1 MTGLYDVIRPE
12 FNALVLQNVGLTKL
26 SSGHMWTE
34 GPVWVPA
41 HQCLYFSDI
50 PNERILRWTP
60 DGSVTPLRNS
70 SNFTN
75 GNTLD
80 AQGRLVSCQHGT
92 RSVVRTEH
100 DGSILTLAHSFDGKR
115 LNSPN
120 DVVVKSDGSI
130 WFTDPTYGIMG
141 NYEGNRAVPE
151 QPLKNVFRLDPDSG
165 ELDSVVSDFCQP
177 NGLAFSPDESVLYVA
192 ESGRSHQ
199 EDIPAVV
206 RAFDVQGGKTL
217 ANSRIFATISAG
229 LPDGIRVDALGNLWV
244 SSADSV
250 RCFSSEGE
258 LLGRILVP
266 EVVSNLT
273 FGGPRNTHLFITATT
288 SVYAIHVN
296 VEAPRWI

>member
-12 FNALVLQNVGLTKL
+12 FNALVLQNVGLMKL

-50 PNERILRWTP
+50 PNQRILRWTP

-100 DGSILTLAHSFDGKR
+100 DGSISTLAHSFNGKR

-165 ELDSVVSDFCQP
+165 EIDSVVSDFCQP

-192 ESGRSHQ
+192 ESGRSHR

-206 RAFDVQGGKTL
+206 RAFDVQGGRTL
-217 ANSRIFATISAG
+217 ANPRVFATVSAG
-229 LPDGIRVDALGNLWV
+229 LPDGIRVDAFGNLWV

-296 VEAPRWI
+296 VEAPPRR

>member
-1 MTGLYDVIRPE
+1 MTKLYDIARPE
-12 FNALVLQNVGLTKL
+12 FNALVLHNAGLTQL
-26 SSGHMWTE
+26 STGHMWTE

-50 PNERILRWTP
+50 PNELILRWTP
-60 DGSVTPLRNS
+60 DGAVTPLRKRSDFN
-70 SNFTN
+70 N

-80 AQGRLVSCQHGT
+80 LQGRLVGCQHGT

-100 DGSILTLAHSFDGKR
+100 DGTISTLAHSFNGKR

-141 NYEGNRAVPE
+141 NYEGYRATPE
-151 QPLKNVFRLDPDSG
+151 QPLKNVFRLDPDTG
-165 ELDSVVSDFCQP
+165 AIESVCSDFCQP
-177 NGLAFSPDESVLYVA
+177 NGLAFSPDESVLYVS
-192 ESGRSHQ
+192 ESGGSHD
-199 EDIPAVV
+199 EDVQRIV
-206 RAFDVQGGKTL
+206 RAFDVIDGKTL
-217 ANSRIFATISAG
+217 TNSRIFATVSAG
-229 LPDGIRVDALGNLWV
+229 LPDGIRVDALGNLWS

-250 RCFSSEGE
+250 QCFNQQGE

-288 SVYAIHVN
+288 SLYAIHVN
-296 VEAPRWI
+296 VEAAPRR